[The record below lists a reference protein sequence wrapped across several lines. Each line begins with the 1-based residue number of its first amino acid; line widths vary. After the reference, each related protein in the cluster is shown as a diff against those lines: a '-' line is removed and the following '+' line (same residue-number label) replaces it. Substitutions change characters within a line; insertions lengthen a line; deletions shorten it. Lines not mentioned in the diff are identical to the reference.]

1 MKKLLLVGLL
11 AFGMSVTSSV
21 AQDSVA
27 QIFERAKAAHGG
39 ADIEALQ
46 TYSDTGLLSFYQN
59 AQLVGKFGYTQK
71 YDFKT
76 MTMRIEVSL
85 ERQPAVIQ
93 QVSKDAAWQWTPQ
106 SGVVSLPA
114 AQAKPLRDSFYQ
126 GFFALKAKA
135 SALTDL
141 KSDGLI
147 KLSDTV
153 SGAGITFKLNGA
165 DNSFV
170 IGNDGVI
177 LGGKT
182 LVDGA
187 TVITLYGDNRVVS
200 GIKLPFTAKS
210 SSDGQPVTELESTA
224 AQVNPVFT
232 EADFAQPK

>member
-1 MKKLLLVGLL
+1 MKKLLLVGLMAVGL
-11 AFGMSVTSSV
+11 GVTSSV
-21 AQDSVA
+21 AQDSAA

-39 ADIEALQ
+39 ASIEALQ
-46 TYSDTGLLSFYQN
+46 TYSDAGVLSFYQN
-59 AQLVGKFGYTQK
+59 AQLVGKFGYVQK
-71 YDFKT
+71 YDFKSLT
-76 MTMRIEVSL
+76 ARIEISL
-85 ERQPAVIQ
+85 EGQPAVIQ

-106 SGVVSLPA
+106 SGVVSLPD
-114 AQAKPLRDSFYQ
+114 AQAKPLRDSFSN
-126 GFFALKAKA
+126 GFFALRAKA

-141 KSDGLI
+141 KSDGLV

-153 SGAGITFKLNGA
+153 SGAGISFKLNGV

-182 LVDGA
+182 VVDAA
-187 TVITLYGDNRVVS
+187 TVVTLFGDNRVVS
-200 GIKLPFTAKS
+200 GINLPFSAKVS
-210 SSDGQPVTELESTA
+210 SNGQPVTELESSA

>member
-11 AFGMSVTSSV
+11 AFGTGVTSSV
-21 AQDSVA
+21 AQDSAA

-39 ADIEALQ
+39 AAIEGLQ
-46 TYSDTGLLSFYQN
+46 TYSDTGTLSLYQN
-59 AQLVGKFGYTQK
+59 AQLVGKFGYVQK

-76 MTMRIEVSL
+76 LTARIEVSL
-85 ERQPAVIQ
+85 EGQIAVIQ

-106 SGVVSLPA
+106 SGVVSLPD
-114 AQAKPLRDSFYQ
+114 AQAKPLRESFYQ

-141 KSDGLI
+141 KSDGLV

-153 SGAGITFKLNGA
+153 SGAGISFKLNGV
-165 DNSFV
+165 DNNFV

-182 LVDGA
+182 VSDG
-187 TVITLYGDNRVVS
+187 TTLITLQGDNRTVS
-200 GIKLPFTAKS
+200 GIKLPFSVKVS
-210 SSDGQPVTELESTA
+210 SGGQPTTELESTA
-224 AQVNPVFT
+224 AQINPVFT